1 MQDTLRHLLYERLTG
16 ENVDEV
22 RPVFTHVHHDTEGKY
37 QHSFGNFSL
46 QIIKRVRQ
54 SLSYIGELEPPV
66 RVKVIASYED
76 ALHVTMY
83 FTASLTVLAIV
94 SSVFIK
100 EKPLTK

>member
-1 MQDTLRHLLYERLTG
+1 MSVLLAKTWTRY
-16 ENVDEV
+16 VS
-22 RPVFTHVHHDTEGKY
+22 THAHHECDY
-37 QHSFGNFSL
+37 RHSFINFSL